1 MLDIDYALPF
11 ISFCQHI
18 GQKLGCQYF
27 NVMRRLIK
35 YNPGRGG
42 GYSIY
47 PWVGRCGPAPHTL
60 TLFKIDRIPIFD
72 TLFKTF
78 KVIP

>member
-42 GYSIY
+42 GGTRYILG
-47 PWVGRCGPAPHTL
+47 WGGAARPH
-60 TLFKIDRIPIFD
+60 IP
-72 TLFKTF
+72 
-78 KVIP
+78 